1 MLTCFRCLSAATAR
15 SLGECGRPTNSRLL
29 SRALPRSCSRMPFS
43 PWCKERSGQGPPPPQ
58 RPAPGK
64 QPHHL
69 VRRGVCT
76 CLAPS
81 LSIRRANWQGHQSK
95 WEKPF
100 SPASVGWGRWRES
113 RSLSGE
119 QVRQQGSQAGAPT
132 LGHPPPS
139 VTSQEGA
146 DGWRSIQACAAH
158 PAPSECL
165 LQEWLRKEKTRAGTT
180 PGGTCSPASYN
191 SPLSDAHVDRTAE
204 YFSVKGFL
212 PPHITLKLIIHPK

>member
-15 SLGECGRPTNSRLL
+15 SLRECGRPTNSRLL

-119 QVRQQGSQAGAPT
+119 QVRQQGSQVGAPT
-132 LGHPPPS
+132 LGHPPSPS
-139 VTSQEGA
+139 
-146 DGWRSIQACAAH
+146 
-158 PAPSECL
+158 P
-165 LQEWLRKEKTRAGTT
+165 LRKGQMAGAQSRHVRPTLHPVNVYCRNGSGRRRQGLAPPQGAPVPRLPT
-180 PGGTCSPASYN
+180 IPHSPMHMWTGRQNIFQSRG
-191 SPLSDAHVDRTAE
+191 SSH
-204 YFSVKGFL
+204 
-212 PPHITLKLIIHPK
+212 HI